1 MFQTLFAAG
10 VARLLVRFP
19 HPTSG
24 QPFFEGLPAN
34 SCTSGQLATI
44 LSVFTGPGCDPA
56 LDDDGE
62 RDRTDAAG
70 ARSCDSLQGKDDFLV
85 SGAPTLS

>member
-1 MFQTLFAAG
+1 MFKTLFAAW
-10 VARLLVRFP
+10 VARLLVPFP

-34 SCTSGQLATI
+34 SSGKLATI
-44 LSVFTGPGCDPA
+44 LHVFTGPGCDPA
-56 LDDDGE
+56 LADDDVE

-70 ARSCDSLQGKDDFLV
+70 ARSCDSLQVKDDFLV
-85 SGAPTLS
+85 NGAPTLS